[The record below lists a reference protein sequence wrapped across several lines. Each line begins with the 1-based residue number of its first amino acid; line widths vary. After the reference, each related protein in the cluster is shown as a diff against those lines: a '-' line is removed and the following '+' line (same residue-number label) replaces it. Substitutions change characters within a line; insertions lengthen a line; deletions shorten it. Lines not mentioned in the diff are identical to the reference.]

1 MTAAHWVH
9 FLLVFGVI
17 FIFIGCWLL
26 WPLPITFLGFAFMAP
41 MVVLAFI
48 QIKDMQ

>member
-1 MTAAHWVH
+1 MTVSRWVQV
-9 FLLVFGVI
+9 LLVFGVI

-48 QIKDMQ
+48 QLRNMQ